1 MSRTKFNVMHRY
13 TITLNGNKFRIVH
26 TKDENPCKHCDCYIT
41 KSCLDA
47 YNLTH
52 YCLKTISR
60 NSYLKLIKH
69 VKR

>member
-1 MSRTKFNVMHRY
+1 MSRTKFNVMHKY
-13 TITLNGNKFRIVH
+13 NITLNGNKFRIVH

-41 KSCLDA
+41 KNCLDT